1 MGQFTYKSLH
11 AMKKGIKDWWA
22 PQGMFEDLGM
32 KYIGP
37 VDGHN
42 LQAMENALSTAK
54 NYAGP
59 VIVHAM
65 TERATATRRPAP

>member
-1 MGQFTYKSLH
+1 
-11 AMKKGIKDWWA
+11 MKKGIKDWWA

-42 LQAMENALSTAK
+42 LQAMEL
-54 NYAGP
+54 
-59 VIVHAM
+59 H
-65 TERATATRRPAP
+65 